1 MGYAILVIRQTNMI
15 YFKKFLLFC
24 SSLFLFAC
32 NENPKMPPPQNFDAG
47 KWATRQGQDYPF
59 RNAMLDDV
67 VAHYAVHGVRQASI
81 LQWLGQPDRTDS
93 SYLFYRITQS
103 RMGFFPISTKSL
115 VIKFTEDSLL
125 EWRKI
130 HQ

>member
-1 MGYAILVIRQTNMI
+1 MGYAILVRMQINMVS
-15 YFKKFLLFC
+15 FKKLLLFYF
-24 SSLFLFAC
+24 SLFLFAC
-32 NENPKMPPPQNFDAG
+32 NENPKTPPRQKFDVE

-67 VAHYAVHGVRQASI
+67 VAHYAIQGVRQASI
-81 LQWLGQPDRTDS
+81 LRWLGEPDRTDS
-93 SYLFYRITQS
+93 NYLFYRITQK

-115 VIKFTEDSLL
+115 VIKFTEDRLL

-130 HQ
+130 YN